1 MSRRAA
7 LEALTEWEDTS
18 RYAEEILAD
27 LAKKYQLS
35 SSDRALATDILYGTI
50 RNLFLLDG
58 IIDEL
63 RRGNIK
69 PDTRDL
75 LRIGLYQIF
84 LSEIAEHAAVNETV
98 SLARKHERGL
108 VNAILRNSLR
118 KKSAIEK
125 EIPNW
130 SLEDRFSHP
139 GELID
144 RWVNAFGKEETVQ
157 LLEWNN
163 RPPQNYARIND
174 LAGSA
179 PGGPGEGGLDEA
191 LNRVRSETEQGMIGD
206 DYPGFFAFDGAP
218 NRDWIEQGLIYVQ
231 DPSTSHACR
240 LLDPKPGETILD
252 ACAAPGGKA
261 AYLAALMNNEGSI
274 VATDNSAHRL
284 KRTKENLDRLGVKN
298 TTLLEHD
305 WTSGDGHD
313 TRYDAILLDAPCS
326 NTGVMRRRVDVR
338 WRLQTS
344 DITRHAELQ
353 KQLLDNVKQVLKPGG
368 RIIYST
374 CSIDPEEN
382 ENVAKA
388 SGLDV
393 EKTISSL
400 PWRDGFDGAYAVL
413 LRGA

>member
-1 MSRRAA
+1 MSARRCA

-18 RYAEEILAD
+18 RYAEEILGD
-27 LAKKYQLS
+27 LAKKYRIS
-35 SSDRALATDILYGTI
+35 SADRALAIDILYGTI

-63 RRGNIK
+63 RRGSMK

-118 KKSAIEK
+118 KKDELEKAIQTW
-125 EIPNW
+125 P
-130 SLEDRFSHP
+130 LEDRFSHP
-139 GELID
+139 GEFID
-144 RWVNAFGKEETVQ
+144 RWSKTFGEENAIK
-157 LLEWNN
+157 LCEWNN
-163 RPPQNYARIND
+163 TPPQNYARIND
-174 LAGSA
+174 LTGSS
-179 PGGPGEGGLDEA
+179 EE
-191 LNRVRSETEQGMIGD
+191 LNRVRSETQESMVGEK
-206 DYPGFFAFDGAP
+206 YPDFFAFDGAP
-218 NRDWIEQGLIYVQ
+218 NYDWIEQGLIYIQ
-231 DPSTSHACR
+231 DPSTSLACR

-252 ACAAPGGKA
+252 ACAAPGGKTA
-261 AYLAALMNNEGSI
+261 FLASLMNNEGTI
-274 VATDNSAHRL
+274 IGTDNSEHRL
-284 KRTKENLDRLGVKN
+284 ERTQENLDRLGVKN
-298 TTLLEHD
+298 AKLEVHD
-305 WTSGDGHD
+305 WTSDDPGDQ
-313 TRYDAILLDAPCS
+313 RFDAILLDAPCS

-338 WRLQTS
+338 WRLQQS

-353 KQLLDNVKQVLKPGG
+353 KRLLEGVKKALKPGG

-382 ENVAKA
+382 EQVAKA
-388 SGLDV
+388 SGLEI
-393 EKTISSL
+393 EKTVDSL

-413 LRGA
+413 LRG